1 MNIAGFVW
9 AIRVFSWL
17 ATLWRFL
24 TTKETI
30 VVRHSTLQTWKVIA
44 GCGSRI
50 LLHAAF
56 YPTYSNTADY
66 DAAFRGALRKESF
79 GRLEVLLVDED
90 AVWLPEFVKVLR
102 PQYTVDQFR
111 RELESSRDFFLSLKR
126 DYPNKVV
133 VYKTKTLPLVPM
145 VVIDNLICVG
155 HYAHSSVLT
164 PDGYWLRLKSD
175 VRDLLDWEE
184 HGTAPIGSKT
194 RKLACYRFIA
204 EFVQARKEATE
215 LR

>member
-1 MNIAGFVW
+1 MNITDLAWV
-9 AIRVFSWL
+9 IRVFSWL

-30 VVRHSTLQTWKVIA
+30 VVRHSTLQTWKFIA
-44 GCGSRI
+44 RCRSRI

-66 DAAFRGALRKESF
+66 DAAFRGALSKGSF
-79 GRLEVLLVDED
+79 GRLEVLVVDED

-111 RELESSRDFFLSLKR
+111 RELASSRDFFLSLKG
-126 DYPNKVV
+126 DYPNKVFV
-133 VYKTKTLPLVPM
+133 FKTKTLPLVPM

-155 HYAHSSVLT
+155 HYAHSPVLT

-175 VRDLLDWEE
+175 VRDLLDWAE
-184 HGTAPIGSKT
+184 HGTAPIGTKT

-204 EFVQARKEATE
+204 EFVRAKKEATE
-215 LR
+215 LK